1 MIPKSG
7 YQFSEKIM
15 LTQRARIRA
24 VTRIF
29 APSACL
35 MAVAILGLALGTY
48 WQYVLALSIT
58 ASIIGGALSMLVG
71 YARCITIAT
80 GAMMAIGAYGGA
92 VPVVHA
98 RVPFLVA
105 LIIAT
110 VLGGIAGIVLA
121 VPGVRFRSH
130 NLAMV
135 TLVFQA
141 VVIIVLRESKTLTG
155 GAEGLNVPPPV
166 ILDFSFSGDGHFL
179 LLCGLLAAIMI
190 LPLAILLEGPF
201 GKNLRAVSSNENAAR
216 AFGIDVRHHLI
227 AAFAWSSAVIAFA
240 GAISAPRFRIIDPD
254 SYGILASIFTL
265 AYPIIGGMGSIW
277 GGIVGGGVLR
287 IIPELLRPLADY
299 IELIFCALVV
309 ATLTF
314 FPNGMAAAVRER
326 LRLTRS
332 ARTGSTPTQVHVAR
346 VAELLSATEMVAD
359 AARHRPIPDAPV
371 LRIEAVSKSYGAL
384 RAVDGVSL
392 GVPARSLHGLMG
404 PNGAGKTTLFNII
417 SGFIAAD
424 AGGVMLA
431 GAPLDRVPIE
441 RRISLGMTRT
451 FQHAA
456 VFQRLCCLDN
466 VVIGLGRNGVWRAT
480 TRSVAAA
487 FDTVGVG
494 AERRAAMS
502 ALEAVGLG
510 ARAHDQAGLLSLG
523 DQRRLEIARAIVS
536 RPQLI
541 LLDEP
546 VSGVAVEEAHR
557 IRELLHAINRE
568 LGIAM
573 LVIEHNIGFLVS
585 LCQNISVMSEGR
597 IIAEGSAAAVVNDAR
612 VRRAYFGEGEAAA

>member
-1 MIPKSG
+1 MG
-7 YQFSEKIM
+7 
-15 LTQRARIRA
+15 
-24 VTRIF
+24 
-29 APSACL
+29 
-35 MAVAILGLALGTY
+35 VAILGLALGTY

-80 GAMMAIGAYGGA
+80 GAMMAIGAYGAA

-98 RVPFLVA
+98 RAPFLIALVIAVA
-105 LIIAT
+105 LGA
-110 VLGGIAGIVLA
+110 IAGIILA

-166 ILDFSFSGDGHFL
+166 ILDFSFSGDGDFL

-190 LPLAILLEGPF
+190 LPLAILLDGPF
-201 GKNLRAVSSNENAAR
+201 GKNLRAAASNENAAG

-240 GAISAPRFRIIDPD
+240 GAISAPRFRVIDPD
-254 SYGILASIFTL
+254 SYGILTSIFTL

-277 GGIVGGGVLR
+277 GGMVGGGILR
-287 IIPELLRPLADY
+287 IVPELLRPLADY

-314 FPNGMAAAVRER
+314 FPNGVAAAMRER
-326 LRLTRS
+326 LRR
-332 ARTGSTPTQVHVAR
+332 AHPAQTGSILTKQDTHVAR
-346 VAELLSATEMVAD
+346 VAELLSATELVAD
-359 AARHRPIPDAPV
+359 APRQRPISDAPI
-371 LRIEAVSKSYGAL
+371 LQIEAVSKSYGAL

-392 GVPARSLHGLMG
+392 CVPARSLHGLMG
-404 PNGAGKTTLFNII
+404 PNGAGKTTLFNIL

-424 AGGVMLA
+424 AGGAVLS
-431 GAPLDRVPIE
+431 GAPLDSVPIE
-441 RRISLGMTRT
+441 RRISLGMSRT

-456 VFQRLCCLDN
+456 VFRRLSCLDN

-487 FDTVGVG
+487 FNTFGVE

-510 ARAHDQAGLLSLG
+510 ARAREEAGLLSLG
-523 DQRRLEIARAIVS
+523 DQRRLEIARAIIS

-597 IIAEGSAAAVVNDAR
+597 IIAEGNAAAVVNDAR
-612 VRRAYFGEGEAAA
+612 VRHAYFGEGEAAA